1 MFRTLGT
8 DLQGVLSE
16 VHFDTAFPIL
26 ITLQNILMYK
36 IPENKTALL
45 RVVVQG
51 AMPKHMLKNS
61 SDFVRS
67 QCDHLT

>member
-1 MFRTLGT
+1 
-8 DLQGVLSE
+8 
-16 VHFDTAFPIL
+16 
-26 ITLQNILMYK
+26 MYK

-61 SDFVRS
+61 SDFVQS

>member
-1 MFRTLGT
+1 
-8 DLQGVLSE
+8 
-16 VHFDTAFPIL
+16 
-26 ITLQNILMYK
+26 MYT

-61 SDFVRS
+61 SDLVQS